1 MDTPAQVSSSPPAV
15 VAPALSPNTSRI
27 EALRKIEQD
36 AVYRKEQE
44 LKDLELAMQLDRE
57 LNL

>member
-1 MDTPAQVSSSPPAV
+1 V
-15 VAPALSPNTSRI
+15 
-27 EALRKIEQD
+27 EALRKVEQ
-36 AVYRKEQE
+36 AASWRKEQE